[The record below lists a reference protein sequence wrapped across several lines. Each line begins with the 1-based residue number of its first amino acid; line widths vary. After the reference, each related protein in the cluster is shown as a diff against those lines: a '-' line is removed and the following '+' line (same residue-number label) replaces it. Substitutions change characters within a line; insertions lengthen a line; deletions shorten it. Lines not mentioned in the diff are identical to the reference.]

1 MVRGPNPHAPEGEV
15 LVSVNDLVVRYG
27 DLTAVD
33 GVSFTARRGEVLA
46 LLGPNGAGK
55 TSTVE
60 TLEGYRRPAAGTVR
74 VCGLDPVTEHHS
86 VVQRIGVM
94 LQGGGIHN
102 QMRVGET
109 LSLFAAYYPDP
120 LDPAGLAARVGLD
133 HRMRSTWRSLSG
145 GEQQRL
151 SLALAVIGR
160 PEVVFLDE
168 PTAGVDPAGR
178 VTVRELITELGDEGV
193 CVVLT
198 THDLADGTIAALT
211 GAARTSFTFSVEIAS
226 DSDDGVNAAELGAV
240 LGAIVTDEGRGRYRV
255 GTSPSPDVVAAL
267 TSWLA
272 ARNLGLGDLH
282 AGRRSLEDVFL
293 ELTSDGDVGHGE
305 TTP

>member
-1 MVRGPNPHAPEGEV
+1 
-15 LVSVNDLVVRYG
+15 
-27 DLTAVD
+27 
-33 GVSFTARRGEVLA
+33 
-46 LLGPNGAGK
+46 
-55 TSTVE
+55 
-60 TLEGYRRPAAGTVR
+60 
-74 VCGLDPVTEHHS
+74 
-86 VVQRIGVM
+86 
-94 LQGGGIHN
+94 
-102 QMRVGET
+102 
-109 LSLFAAYYPDP
+109 
-120 LDPAGLAARVGLD
+120 
-133 HRMRSTWRSLSG
+133 
-145 GEQQRL
+145 
-151 SLALAVIGR
+151 LALAVIGR

-198 THDLADGTIAALT
+198 THDLADAEKVADRVVVVDHGRVLADGTIAALT